1 MYRRPPCLRSFFLF
15 DMFIRYGDIGFCRSL
30 PYGPFIRKNGVFLS
44 SILWMIPDCLC
55 CLCSYYRTFPDKI
68 KSNFLFFY
76 FFSKHP
82 PSKQTKKAICAY
94 TYRPLYIST
103 RLHTKKATS
112 FCRLNFHIFYSCTI
126 TISRTALFHRDYH
139 YSSVRTQ
146 VQEAPS
152 YYADACCVVSR
163 PAFPLP
169 HGYRSASS

>member
-1 MYRRPPCLRSFFLF
+1 MSPQFLF
-15 DMFIRYGDIGFCRSL
+15 VDSVCLCTSFV
-30 PYGPFIRKNGVFLS
+30 GPSSGNTADSQAAICGYFHPVF
-44 SILWMIPDCLC
+44 C